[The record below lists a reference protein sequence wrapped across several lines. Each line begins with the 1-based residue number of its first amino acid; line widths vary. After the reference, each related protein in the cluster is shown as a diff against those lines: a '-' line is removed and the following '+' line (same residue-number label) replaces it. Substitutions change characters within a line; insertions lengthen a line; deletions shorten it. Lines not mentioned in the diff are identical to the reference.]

1 MLNFNNF
8 LSSKFVI
15 PTQSA
20 APAEFEL
27 LTWLVIKSQQPG
39 AQA

>member
-8 LSSKFVI
+8 LSFEVVI

-27 LTWLVIKSQQPG
+27 LTWLVIKSESDN
-39 AQA
+39 A

>member
-1 MLNFNNF
+1 MLKFNNF

-15 PTQSA
+15 SAQSA

-27 LTWLVIKSQQPG
+27 LTWLVIKSESDN
-39 AQA
+39 A